1 MNHQQL
7 RIWVLLAASPAFLAW
22 SQVEWVT
29 PSAGSQ
35 GFMLEPTRPTVSLPN
50 SMVRV
55 YPVRKDQLD
64 DQIHSFPLTIISHR
78 LGELFWLMPADGR
91 PDGWDR
97 AQAYDQEVETP
108 YYYATRF
115 DDSLIRTEFTPTAH
129 AGIFRFTFPTKQAA
143 ILLGNR
149 RSGSLQANADGS
161 VSGTETFKGESR
173 LSNGEM
179 AAYVYG
185 EFDQPIRVQTGSG
198 GAGSRLEIAS
208 QSPVATLQFRY
219 AISFISPAQAKSN
232 YNAEVRSQSFE
243 TVKQAAA
250 KRWNEVLGQIQV
262 TGGTPEQKRV
272 FYTSLYRC
280 YERMVNITEDGKY
293 YSAFDHQVHADPRP
307 FYTDNWLWDTYR
319 ALEPLHTLLNPEMEA
334 DKAQSYIR
342 MYEQSGWLPTFA
354 VLWGNHECMTG
365 NHAAPWFADC
375 WAKGVTN
382 FDLATGYA
390 GVKKNSL
397 EGTWLP
403 WRRGPK
409 CSLDDFLNEHG
420 YMPALPPGETET
432 VAQVHSWEKRQAI
445 SVTLAQSYDDW
456 CAAELAKDLGL
467 GQDEQLFRRRALD
480 YQNLY
485 RADKGHMWPKDA
497 QGQWIEPFDP
507 GWSGGMGGRDYTT
520 ENNDYTYDW
529 DVQHDLPG
537 LIQLM
542 GGPAKAEAKLDQLFR
557 TGLGRSKYEF
567 WSKFPD
573 ASGLV
578 GQFSMGNEPSLHI
591 PYIYNYLGA
600 PWKTQKRVRMLLDTW
615 FTETTL
621 GVPGDED
628 GGGMSAFV
636 VFSMIGLY
644 PVTPGLPVYDL
655 TSPVFDRIV
664 IRLHNGKKI
673 TIVCHDNSADH
684 KYIQS
689 IRWNGRAQTAVT
701 LKHADLVQ
709 GGELDLEMGDTPNL
723 KLGRP

>member
-1 MNHQQL
+1 MFNMNHQQL

-307 FYTDNWLWDTYR
+307 FVVGFAAETERVEEYARAKLERKRLDLIAANEVGAGLGFEREDNALLLLWPGGREALDRGDKADLAR
-319 ALEPLHTLLNPEMEA
+319 ALVARIARLRKPVG
-334 DKAQSYIR
+334 
-342 MYEQSGWLPTFA
+342 EQ
-354 VLWGNHECMTG
+354 
-365 NHAAPWFADC
+365 HA
-375 WAKGVTN
+375 
-382 FDLATGYA
+382 
-390 GVKKNSL
+390 
-397 EGTWLP
+397 
-403 WRRGPK
+403 
-409 CSLDDFLNEHG
+409 
-420 YMPALPPGETET
+420 
-432 VAQVHSWEKRQAI
+432 
-445 SVTLAQSYDDW
+445 
-456 CAAELAKDLGL
+456 
-467 GQDEQLFRRRALD
+467 
-480 YQNLY
+480 
-485 RADKGHMWPKDA
+485 
-497 QGQWIEPFDP
+497 
-507 GWSGGMGGRDYTT
+507 
-520 ENNDYTYDW
+520 
-529 DVQHDLPG
+529 
-537 LIQLM
+537 
-542 GGPAKAEAKLDQLFR
+542 
-557 TGLGRSKYEF
+557 
-567 WSKFPD
+567 
-573 ASGLV
+573 
-578 GQFSMGNEPSLHI
+578 
-591 PYIYNYLGA
+591 
-600 PWKTQKRVRMLLDTW
+600 
-615 FTETTL
+615 
-621 GVPGDED
+621 
-628 GGGMSAFV
+628 
-636 VFSMIGLY
+636 
-644 PVTPGLPVYDL
+644 
-655 TSPVFDRIV
+655 
-664 IRLHNGKKI
+664 
-673 TIVCHDNSADH
+673 
-684 KYIQS
+684 
-689 IRWNGRAQTAVT
+689 
-701 LKHADLVQ
+701 
-709 GGELDLEMGDTPNL
+709 
-723 KLGRP
+723 